1 MPYSLSTS
9 FLTSIDVVE
18 YTANLTIP
26 ISSYITSTD
35 LTKTSDEIVNQVSK
49 LLYVHLLA
57 QLYTLKCLFTATI

>member
-1 MPYSLSTS
+1 MLMPYSLSTS

-35 LTKTSDEIVNQVSK
+35 VTKTSDEIVNQVSK
-49 LLYVHLLA
+49 LLYVHLCS
-57 QLYTLKCLFTATI
+57 YTH